1 MLNPKELVIEQRKFF
16 YSGKTTSIDFR
27 KNNLLKLKNALEKYQ
42 DELIQ
47 AVYNDFKKSEFEV
60 LLTEFAMLL
69 LEIRKHLKNLNRWA
83 KPQKVRASI
92 LNFPSTDYIYKQP
105 YGVVLIISPWNY
117 PLLLAIQ
124 PMASAIAAGN
134 CIILKPS
141 EISSNTS
148 TVIAKMLSETFPQE
162 YISVIQGDAKKTTE
176 ILVNKF
182 DKIFFTGSTSV
193 GKIIQQKA
201 AETLTPTVLELG
213 GKSPC
218 VITKTANLEI
228 AAKRI
233 TFGKFVNA
241 GQTCIAPDFI
251 WIDETIKDKFL
262 AVLKQTII
270 DFYGNE
276 IQSNPDFPRVINQKQ
291 FLRLEKYLSDGEIYF
306 GGNTDA
312 SDNYIEPTILDK
324 ISFDDAIMQDEIFG
338 PILPV
343 LTFKN
348 LAEVIEHNHQNEK
361 PLAMYLFSTN
371 QSEIKNFMTQTQF
384 GGGCINDVLSHI
396 INDKVP
402 FGGFGSSGLGNY
414 HGKFGF
420 DAFVHFKSV
429 VHRKNWLDFKIKYA
443 PYAKKSQIIKK
454 LLFRFL
460 S

>member
-1 MLNPKELVIEQRKFF
+1 MPSPKDIIQAQRAFF
-16 YSGKTTSIDFR
+16 YEGNTFPIEFR
-27 KNNLLKLKNALEKYQ
+27 KVALIKLKKLLDAYQ
-42 DELIQ
+42 EELIQ
-47 AVYNDFKKSEFEV
+47 AIHSDFKKSEYETI
-60 LLTEFAMLL
+60 LTEIAMIK
-69 LEIRKHLKNLNRWA
+69 LELRKHISNLKKWS

-105 YGVVLIISPWNY
+105 FGVVLIISPWNY

-124 PMASAIAAGN
+124 PLISAIAAGN
-134 CIILKPS
+134 CVVLKPS
-141 EISSNTS
+141 EVSSNTS
-148 TVIAKMLSETFPQE
+148 AVIAKMINDNFPTE
-162 YISVIQGDAKKTTE
+162 YISVILGDVEKTTE
-176 ILVNKF
+176 ILENKF
-182 DKIFFTGSTSV
+182 DKIFFTGSTAV
-193 GKIIQQKA
+193 GKIIQEKA

-218 VITKTANLEI
+218 VITKSANLEI

-251 WIDETIKDKFL
+251 WIDESIKDDFL
-262 AVLKQTII
+262 IILKRTIV
-270 DFYGNE
+270 DFYGDE
-276 IQSNPDFPRVINQKQ
+276 IESNPDFPRIINKKQ
-291 FLRLEKYLSDGEIYF
+291 FARLKQYLDNGKLYF
-306 GGNTDA
+306 GGKSNSNT
-312 SDNYIEPTILDK
+312 NYIEPTILDE
-324 ISFDDAIMQDEIFG
+324 ISFTDSIMKDEIFG

-348 LAEVIEHNHQNEK
+348 LAEVVNHNHENEK
-361 PLAMYLFSTN
+361 PLAMYLFSTDHT
-371 QSEIKNFMTQTQF
+371 EIKNFMTQTQF
-384 GGGCINDVLSHI
+384 GGGCVNDVLSHI

-443 PYAKKSQIIKK
+443 PYAKKSGIIKK
-454 LLFRFL
+454 LLSRF
-460 S
+460 

>member
-1 MLNPKELVIEQRKFF
+1 MPSPKNIIQTQRAFF
-16 YSGKTTSIDFR
+16 YEGNTSPIEFR
-27 KNNLLKLKNALEKYQ
+27 NTALIKLKKLLNAYQ
-42 DELIQ
+42 EELIQ
-47 AVYNDFKKSEFEV
+47 AIHSDFKKSEFETI
-60 LLTEFAMLL
+60 LTEIAMIK
-69 LEIRKHLKNLNRWA
+69 LELRKHISNLKKWSR
-83 KPQKVRASI
+83 PQKVRASI
-92 LNFPSTDYIYKQP
+92 LNFPSSDYIYKQP

-124 PMASAIAAGN
+124 PLISAIAAGN
-134 CIILKPS
+134 CVVLKPS
-141 EISSNTS
+141 EVSSNTS
-148 TVIAKMLSETFPQE
+148 AVIAKMINDNFPTE
-162 YISVIQGDAKKTTE
+162 YISVILGDVEKTTE
-176 ILVNKF
+176 ILANKF

-193 GKIIQQKA
+193 GKIIQKKA

-218 VITKTANLEI
+218 VITKSANLEI

-251 WIDETIKDKFL
+251 WIDESIKDDFL
-262 AVLKQTII
+262 IILKRTII

-276 IQSNPDFPRVINQKQ
+276 IESNPDFPRVINNKQ
-291 FLRLEKYLSDGEIYF
+291 FLRLEKYLDNGKLYF
-306 GGNTDA
+306 GGKSDSNT
-312 SDNYIEPTILDK
+312 NYIEPTILDD
-324 ISFDDAIMQDEIFG
+324 ISFTDLIMQDEIFG

-348 LAEVIEHNHQNEK
+348 LAEVVNHNHENEK
-361 PLAMYLFSTN
+361 PLAMYLFSTD
-371 QSEIKNFMTQTQF
+371 QTEIKNFMTQTQF
-384 GGGCINDVLSHI
+384 GGGCVNDVLSHI

-443 PYAKKSQIIKK
+443 PYAKKSGIIKK
-454 LLFRFL
+454 LLSKF
-460 S
+460 

>member
-1 MLNPKELVIEQRKFF
+1 MHSLEIINKQRNFF
-16 YSGKTTSIDFR
+16 YQGKPHDLIFR
-27 KNNLLKLKNALEKYQ
+27 KKSLLKLKNVIQLYEKEFI
-42 DELIQ
+42 D
-47 AVYNDFKKSEFEV
+47 AVYADFKKCEFEM
-60 LLTEFAMLL
+60 LLTEISMIK
-69 LEIRKHLKNLNRWA
+69 LELKKHISNLKKWS
-83 KPQKVRASI
+83 KPQKVRSSI
-92 LNFPSTDYIYKQP
+92 LNFPSSEFIYKQP

-124 PMASAIAAGN
+124 PLISAIAAGN
-134 CIILKPS
+134 CVVLKPS

-148 TVIAKMLSETFPQE
+148 AVLAKMISEIFPSE
-162 YISVIQGDAKKTTE
+162 YVSVILGGVEKTTE
-176 ILVNKF
+176 ILENKF

-218 VITKTANLEI
+218 VITKSANLKI

-251 WIDETIKDKFL
+251 WVDETIKDDFL
-262 AVLKQTII
+262 KILKQTIVA
-270 DFYGNE
+270 FYGND
-276 IQSNPDFPRVINQKQ
+276 IQKNPDFPRIINQKQ
-291 FLRLEKYLSDGEIYF
+291 FSRLKQFLNNGELYF
-306 GGNTDA
+306 GGETDA
-312 SDNYIEPTILDK
+312 SENYIEPTILDK
-324 ISFDDAIMQDEIFG
+324 ITFNDPIMQEEIFG

-348 LAEVIEHNHQNEK
+348 LNEVVIHNHQNEK

-371 QSEIKNFMTQTQF
+371 NLEIQNFMKQTQF

-402 FGGFGSSGLGNY
+402 FGGFGSSGIGNY

-420 DAFVHFKSV
+420 DAFVHFKTV
-429 VHRKNWLDFKIKYA
+429 VHRKNGIDFKIKYA
-443 PYAKKSQIIKK
+443 PYAKKLSIVKK
-454 LLFRFL
+454 IL
-460 S
+460 SKF

>member
-1 MLNPKELVIEQRKFF
+1 MLSPNHIVQNQRAFF
-16 YSGKTTSIDFR
+16 YKGNTFSIEFR
-27 KNNLLKLKNALEKYQ
+27 KTALIKLKKLLDTYQ
-42 DELIQ
+42 EELIK
-47 AVYNDFKKSEFEV
+47 AIHTDFKKSEFETI
-60 LLTEFAMLL
+60 LTEIAMIK
-69 LEIRKHLKNLNRWA
+69 LELRKHISNLKKWS
-83 KPQKVRASI
+83 KPQKVSASI
-92 LNFPSTDYIYKQP
+92 LNFPSSDYIYKQP

-124 PMASAIAAGN
+124 PLISAIAAGN
-134 CIILKPS
+134 CVVLKPS

-148 TVIAKMLSETFPQE
+148 AVIAKMINENFPTE
-162 YISVIQGDAKKTTE
+162 FISVILGGVEKTTE
-176 ILVNKF
+176 ILENKF
-182 DKIFFTGSTSV
+182 DIIFFTGSTAV

-218 VITKTANLEI
+218 IITKSANLEI
-228 AAKRI
+228 AVKRI

-262 AVLKQTII
+262 AILKQTII
-270 DFYGNE
+270 GFYGNNIE
-276 IQSNPDFPRVINQKQ
+276 SNSDFPRIINQKQ
-291 FLRLEKYLSDGEIYF
+291 FSRLEQYLNNGKLYF
-306 GGNTDA
+306 GGKTDI
-312 SDNYIEPTILDK
+312 SDNYIEPTILDE
-324 ISFDDAIMQDEIFG
+324 ISFNDAIMKEEIFG

-348 LAEVIEHNHQNEK
+348 LTEVVDHNHENEK

-371 QSEIKNFMTQTQF
+371 ESEIKNFMKQTQF
-384 GGGCINDVLSHI
+384 GGGCVNDVLSHI

-402 FGGFGSSGLGNY
+402 FGGFGSSGLGSY

-443 PYAKKSQIIKK
+443 PYAKKSGIIKK
-454 LLFRFL
+454 LLSKF
-460 S
+460 

>member
-1 MLNPKELVIEQRKFF
+1 MPSPKNIIQTQRAFF
-16 YSGKTTSIDFR
+16 YEGNTSPIEFR
-27 KNNLLKLKNALEKYQ
+27 NAALIKLKKLLNAYQ
-42 DELIQ
+42 EELIQ
-47 AVYNDFKKSEFEV
+47 AIHSDFKKSEFETI
-60 LLTEFAMLL
+60 LTEIAMIK
-69 LEIRKHLKNLNRWA
+69 LELRKHISNLKKWSR
-83 KPQKVRASI
+83 PQKVRASI
-92 LNFPSTDYIYKQP
+92 LNFPSSDYIYKQP

-124 PMASAIAAGN
+124 PLISAIAAGN
-134 CIILKPS
+134 CVVLKPS
-141 EISSNTS
+141 EVSSNTS
-148 TVIAKMLSETFPQE
+148 AVIAKMINDNFPTE
-162 YISVIQGDAKKTTE
+162 YISVILGDVEKTTE
-176 ILVNKF
+176 ILENKF

-193 GKIIQQKA
+193 GKIIQKKA

-218 VITKTANLEI
+218 VITKSANLEI

-251 WIDETIKDKFL
+251 WIDESIKDDFL
-262 AVLKQTII
+262 IILKRTII

-276 IQSNPDFPRVINQKQ
+276 IESNPDFPRVINNKQ
-291 FLRLEKYLSDGEIYF
+291 FLRLEKYLDNGKLYF
-306 GGNTDA
+306 GGKSDSNT
-312 SDNYIEPTILDK
+312 NYIEPTILDE
-324 ISFDDAIMQDEIFG
+324 ISFTDLIMQDEIFG

-348 LAEVIEHNHQNEK
+348 LAEVVNHNHENEK
-361 PLAMYLFSTN
+361 PLAMYLFSTD
-371 QSEIKNFMTQTQF
+371 QTEIKNFMTQTQF
-384 GGGCINDVLSHI
+384 GGGCVNDVLSHI

-429 VHRKNWLDFKIKYA
+429 LHRKNWLDFKIKYA
-443 PYAKKSQIIKK
+443 PYAKKSGIIKK
-454 LLFRFL
+454 LLSKF
-460 S
+460 